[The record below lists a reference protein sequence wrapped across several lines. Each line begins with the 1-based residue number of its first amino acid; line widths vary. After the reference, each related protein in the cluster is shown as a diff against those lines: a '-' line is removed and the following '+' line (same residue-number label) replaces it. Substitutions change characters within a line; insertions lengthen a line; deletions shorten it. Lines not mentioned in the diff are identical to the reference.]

1 MNTQRIILRSSVAL
15 VILAGLH
22 LGWPSLLVPE
32 AQAVIGRPATPLSVA
47 GVARRT
53 AVRSTAAATS
63 ASKEQAA
70 AAQKQA
76 ADAQKSAEAANK
88 EAAAAN
94 AEATAAKQEAA
105 NAQQT
110 LAAQQAAAAALPAG
124 TKVSSLPAGCTSAK
138 ISGVDYF
145 NCSGTYYKAVFDS
158 TNVVYIVSMP

>member
-15 VILAGLH
+15 VLLAGLH
-22 LGWPSLLVPE
+22 LGWPSLLVSE
-32 AQAVIGRPATPLSVA
+32 ALAVVGRPATPFSVA

-53 AVRSTAAATS
+53 AVRSTTAATA

-88 EAAAAN
+88 EA
-94 AEATAAKQEAA
+94 TAAKQEAA
-105 NAQQT
+105 NAQKA
-110 LAAQQAAAAALPAG
+110 LAEQQAAAAALPVG
-124 TKVSSLPAGCTSAK
+124 TKVASLPAGCTSAK

-145 NCSGTYYKAVFDS
+145 NCSGTYYKAAFDS
-158 TNVVYIVSMP
+158 TNVVYIVSKP